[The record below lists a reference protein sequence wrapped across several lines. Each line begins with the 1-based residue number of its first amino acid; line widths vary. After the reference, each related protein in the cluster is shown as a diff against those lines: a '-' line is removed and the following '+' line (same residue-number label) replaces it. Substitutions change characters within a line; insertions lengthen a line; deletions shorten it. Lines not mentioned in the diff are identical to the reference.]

1 MKKILLLLSL
11 TVVVFAA
18 NCQLSVELGAKRTDL
33 KNSALTFGITYLKSL
48 DSLFG
53 GQELF
58 IPGKHSFFMVTP
70 ELDINT
76 GTSDA
81 FSSIVVKASGL
92 WNVFKTKTVAGLEAP
107 DYNKTFHS
115 LPLSLGIESNNK
127 FNNVNGI
134 LEAGW
139 VPYYQSYARN
149 SPTFVKRSR
158 FGLFFQTGYKF
169 SVDSSGIGGQEY
181 SAEEKPKRIIARGRG
196 LFSLDTDAFLKVG
209 GLNVGLVGSAEGWAD
224 IVNSEFYYKLEGRA
238 RVYLTPTQWF
248 DFIIQKG
255 SGAPLFNG
263 AEQIGIGT
271 TIKF

>member
-1 MKKILLLLSL
+1 MKKIFLLLSFAITL
-11 TVVVFAA
+11 FAA
-18 NCQLSVELGAKRTDL
+18 NGQLSVELGAKRTDL
-33 KNSALTFGITYLKSL
+33 KNSAVTVGITYLQSL
-48 DSLFG
+48 DSIFG

-58 IPGKHSFFMVTP
+58 VPGKHSFFLVTP

-76 GTSDA
+76 GTADA
-81 FSSIVVKASGL
+81 FSSIVLKASGL
-92 WNVFKTKTVAGLEAP
+92 LNVFKTHTVAGLDAP
-107 DYNKTFHS
+107 DYSKTFHTF
-115 LPLSLGIESNNK
+115 PISLGMESNSK

-134 LEAGW
+134 IEAGW

-149 SPTFVKRSR
+149 TPAFLKRSR
-158 FGLFFQTGYKF
+158 LGFFLQTGYKF

-196 LFSLDTDAFLKVG
+196 LFSMDTDAFLKVG

-224 IVNSEFYYKLEGRA
+224 VVNSEFYYKLEGRA

-263 AEQIGIGT
+263 AKQFGIGT
-271 TIKF
+271 TIKL